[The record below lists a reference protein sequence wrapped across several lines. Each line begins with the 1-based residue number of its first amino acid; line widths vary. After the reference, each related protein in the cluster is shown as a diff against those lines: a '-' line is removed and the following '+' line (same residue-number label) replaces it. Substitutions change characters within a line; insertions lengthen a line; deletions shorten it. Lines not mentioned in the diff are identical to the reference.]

1 MPGTLPN
8 GWRWTKKTRHAAAF
22 FDYTQPYPLGFLL
35 PDAGAAFWQVA
46 YRPTKEEGF
55 TTIFIAIN
63 PCLYWCGRD
72 ESNTGVVIDVVET
85 LVGSM
90 NIIAVREK
98 TASGVFTQ
106 GALPQPGDI
115 VRVN

>member
-1 MPGTLPN
+1 MVTL
-8 GWRWTKKTRHAAAF
+8 WRWLYGG
-22 FDYTQPYPLGFLL
+22 YTEP
-35 PDAGAAFWQVA
+35 
-46 YRPTKEEGF
+46 KEKGF
-55 TTIFIAIN
+55 TTNLIAAN
-63 PCLYWCGRD
+63 PCIYWCRRD

-85 LVGSM
+85 LVDSM